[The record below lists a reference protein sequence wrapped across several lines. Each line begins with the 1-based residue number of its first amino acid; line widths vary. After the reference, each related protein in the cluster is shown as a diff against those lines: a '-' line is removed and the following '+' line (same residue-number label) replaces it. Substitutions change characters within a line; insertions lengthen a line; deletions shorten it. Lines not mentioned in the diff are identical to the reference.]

1 MGVEI
6 RVPRLGWSMEEGTFS
21 AWLAQAG
28 SAVRAGQPL
37 FCLEGEKATQD
48 IESIGEGILHLAPDA
63 PAPGQVVPVG
73 KMIGML
79 CAAGEEPRWD
89 SPAEPPSS
97 PPVST
102 ARTPMM
108 PVPSPAE
115 APTMPAAPPSV
126 RRLARQMGIDLAKV
140 KPSWPGGRI
149 GRHDLQPISR
159 SAPERPAGEAPAA
172 ITPRARRLAK
182 NAGVSLACVTGT
194 GKGGRVR
201 ERDVRALA
209 GNDAEIPGGRIV
221 PVSAIRRLI
230 ARNMVASRQSGV
242 PVTLTARADASGL
255 LDARARLKESDG
267 DKAPTLN
274 DMILF
279 LLGRLLQAH
288 PILAARWLETR
299 MALPPDD
306 GFHIGLAVDT
316 PEGLLV
322 PVIRDTARA
331 TLGAVAEQS
340 RSLVER
346 ARAGRLKSADMKGG
360 VFTLTSLG
368 TFGIGHFNPVINH
381 PESAILGLGAIVK
394 DPVPAEPNGFHF
406 RPTLPLS
413 LTFDHRVVDGAP
425 AARFLQSLAE
435 AIAKFSPPC

>member
-21 AWLAQAG
+21 AWLAQPG
-28 SAVRAGQPL
+28 SIVRAGQPL

-73 KMIGML
+73 RMIGML
-79 CAAGEEPRWD
+79 CAPGEEPRWD
-89 SPAEPPSS
+89 SRLEPPLSPAVSS
-97 PPVST
+97 
-102 ARTPMM
+102 ARAPTM
-108 PVPSPAE
+108 PVVSPAE
-115 APTMPAAPPSV
+115 ASTMPAAPPSV

-140 KPSWPGGRI
+140 NPSWPGGRI
-149 GRHDLQPISR
+149 GRHDLQPMSR
-159 SAPERPAGEAPAA
+159 SAPERPAGETPAA

-182 NAGVSLACVTGT
+182 TSGVSLEGVTGT

-201 ERDVRALA
+201 ERDVRAIA
-209 GNDAEIPGGRIV
+209 GNDAEIPGGKIV
-221 PVSAIRRLI
+221 PISAIRRLI
-230 ARNMVASRQSGV
+230 ARNMVVSRQSGV
-242 PVTLTARADASGL
+242 PVTLLARADASAL
-255 LDARARLKESDG
+255 IEARSRLKETDG

-279 LLGRLLQAH
+279 LLGRLLPSH
-288 PILAARWLETR
+288 PNLAARWLETR

-322 PVIRDTARA
+322 PVIRDVARA
-331 TLGAVAEQS
+331 TLRSVAEQS

-346 ARAGRLKSADMKGG
+346 ARAGRLKSADMRGG

-394 DPVPAEPNGFHF
+394 DPVPVEPDGFRF

-435 AIAKFSPPC
+435 AIAGFAPS

>member
-1 MGVEI
+1 
-6 RVPRLGWSMEEGTFS
+6 
-21 AWLAQAG
+21 
-28 SAVRAGQPL
+28 
-37 FCLEGEKATQD
+37 
-48 IESIGEGILHLAPDA
+48 
-63 PAPGQVVPVG
+63 
-73 KMIGML
+73 
-79 CAAGEEPRWD
+79 
-89 SPAEPPSS
+89 
-97 PPVST
+97 
-102 ARTPMM
+102 
-108 PVPSPAE
+108 
-115 APTMPAAPPSV
+115 MPAAPPSV

-149 GRHDLQPISR
+149 GRHDLQPMSR
-159 SAPERPAGEAPAA
+159 SAPERPAGETPAA

-182 NAGVSLACVTGT
+182 TSGISLENVTGT

-201 ERDVRALA
+201 ERDVRAIA
-209 GNDAEIPGGRIV
+209 GNDAEIPGGKIV
-221 PVSAIRRLI
+221 PISAIRRLI
-230 ARNMVASRQSGV
+230 ARNMVVSRQSGV
-242 PVTLTARADASGL
+242 PVTLTARADASAL
-255 LDARARLKESDG
+255 IEARSRLKETDG

-279 LLGRLLQAH
+279 LLGRLLPSH
-288 PILAARWLETR
+288 PNLAARWLETR

-322 PVIRDTARA
+322 PVIRDVARA
-331 TLGAVAEQS
+331 TLRSVAEQS

-346 ARAGRLKSADMKGG
+346 ARAGRLKSADMRGG

-394 DPVPAEPNGFHF
+394 DPVPVEPDGFRF

-435 AIAKFSPPC
+435 AIAGFAPS

>member
-108 PVPSPAE
+108 PVASPAE

-126 RRLARQMGIDLAKV
+126 RRLARQMGVDLAKV

-149 GRHDLQPISR
+149 GQHDLQPISR

-182 NAGVSLACVTGT
+182 NAGVTGQERRCFARRRDGN
-194 GKGGRVR
+194 GKGRPGPRTGCPR
-201 ERDVRALA
+201 
-209 GNDAEIPGGRIV
+209 PGGKRCGD
-221 PVSAIRRLI
+221 PRRE
-230 ARNMVASRQSGV
+230 
-242 PVTLTARADASGL
+242 D
-255 LDARARLKESDG
+255 RARLGHQEADRPQHDRK
-267 DKAPTLN
+267 
-274 DMILF
+274 
-279 LLGRLLQAH
+279 QA
-288 PILAARWLETR
+288 
-299 MALPPDD
+299 
-306 GFHIGLAVDT
+306 
-316 PEGLLV
+316 
-322 PVIRDTARA
+322 
-331 TLGAVAEQS
+331 
-340 RSLVER
+340 ER
-346 ARAGRLKSADMKGG
+346 RAGHA
-360 VFTLTSLG
+360 
-368 TFGIGHFNPVINH
+368 H
-381 PESAILGLGAIVK
+381 GARGCLRT
-394 DPVPAEPNGFHF
+394 A
-406 RPTLPLS
+406 
-413 LTFDHRVVDGAP
+413 
-425 AARFLQSLAE
+425 
-435 AIAKFSPPC
+435 

>member
-108 PVPSPAE
+108 PVASPAE

-126 RRLARQMGIDLAKV
+126 RRLARQMGVDLAKV

-182 NAGVSLACVTGT
+182 NAGVSLEGVTGT

-230 ARNMVASRQSGV
+230 ARNMVASRQGGV

-274 DMILF
+274 DIILF

-322 PVIRDTARA
+322 PVIRDVARA

-435 AIAKFSPPC
+435 AIAKFIPPC

>member
-21 AWLAQAG
+21 AWLAQPG
-28 SAVRAGQPL
+28 STVRAGQPL

-48 IESIGEGILHLAPDA
+48 IESIGEGILHLAPDS

-73 KMIGML
+73 RMIGML
-79 CAAGEEPRWD
+79 CAPGEEPRWD
-89 SPAEPPSS
+89 SRAEPPLSPAVSS
-97 PPVST
+97 
-102 ARTPMM
+102 ARAPSM
-108 PVPSPAE
+108 PVVSPAE
-115 APTMPAAPPSV
+115 APTPPVAPPSV

-149 GRHDLQPISR
+149 GQHDLQPMSR
-159 SAPERPAGEAPAA
+159 SAAPERPAGETPAA

-182 NAGVSLACVTGT
+182 TSGVSLEGVTGS
-194 GKGGRVR
+194 GKGGRIR
-201 ERDVRALA
+201 ERDVRAIA
-209 GNDAEIPGGRIV
+209 GNDAEIPGGTIV
-221 PVSAIRRLI
+221 PISAIRKLI
-230 ARNMVASRQSGV
+230 ARNMVTSRQSGV
-242 PVTLTARADASGL
+242 PVTLTARADASAL
-255 LDARARLKESDG
+255 IEARARLKETDG

-279 LLGRLLQAH
+279 LLGRLLPSH
-288 PILAARWLETR
+288 PNLAARWLETR

-322 PVIRDTARA
+322 PVIRDVARA
-331 TLGAVAEQS
+331 TLRSVAEQS

-346 ARAGRLKSADMKGG
+346 ARAGRLKSADMRGG

-381 PESAILGLGAIVK
+381 PESAILGLGAIAK
-394 DPVPAEPNGFHF
+394 DPVPAQPDGFRF
-406 RPTLPLS
+406 QPTLPLS

-425 AARFLQSLAE
+425 AARFLQALAE
-435 AIAKFSPPC
+435 AIAGFAPS

>member
-108 PVPSPAE
+108 PVASPAE

-126 RRLARQMGIDLAKV
+126 RRLARQMGVDLAKV

-149 GRHDLQPISR
+149 GQHDLQPISR

-182 NAGVSLACVTGT
+182 NAGVSLEGVTGT

-201 ERDVRALA
+201 ERDVCALA

-230 ARNMVASRQSGV
+230 ARNMIASRQSGV

-381 PESAILGLGAIVK
+381 PESAIMGLGAIVK

>member
-108 PVPSPAE
+108 PVASPAE

-126 RRLARQMGIDLAKV
+126 RRLARQMGVDLAKV

-149 GRHDLQPISR
+149 GQHDLQPISR

-182 NAGVSLACVTGT
+182 NAGVSLEGVTGT

-230 ARNMVASRQSGV
+230 ARNMIASRQSGV

>member
-108 PVPSPAE
+108 PVASPAE

-126 RRLARQMGIDLAKV
+126 RRLARQMGVDLAKV

-149 GRHDLQPISR
+149 GQHDLQPISR

-182 NAGVSLACVTGT
+182 NAGVSLEGVTGT

-201 ERDVRALA
+201 ERDVCALA

-230 ARNMVASRQSGV
+230 ARNMIASRQSGV